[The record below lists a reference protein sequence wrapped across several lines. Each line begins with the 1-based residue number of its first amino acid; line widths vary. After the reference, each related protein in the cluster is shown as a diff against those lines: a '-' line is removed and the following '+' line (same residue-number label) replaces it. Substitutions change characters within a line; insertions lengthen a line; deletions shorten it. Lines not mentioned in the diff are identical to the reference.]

1 MKKFL
6 FPMLAI
12 LAALSAQAR
21 TLTPAE
27 ALSRLQTDPVA
38 AKASAARG
46 IAAAQPHLAFTQTTE
61 TGQPAVYVFDNQASN
76 QVLFVS
82 ADDVVAPLLGY
93 ADSTP
98 AGTEMPPQLKWWLE
112 QYASQ
117 IAYAQFNGFADSGQ
131 SAPGAV
137 LAPATDRTPIAPQVK
152 VTWNQSAPYNNDCPV
167 INGQHAVTGCVATAM
182 AQLMSYYKYPTNGT
196 GTVSVEV
203 NGQTL
208 SMNLAN
214 TTLDWANMLDSYPT
228 ATSGTEV
235 QRKAVSQLMKAC
247 GYSVNMNYGVYASG
261 AASAYVATAL
271 VDNFKYDAGISYV
284 ERCNYSRAD
293 WHNLIYNNLKNC
305 GPVCYGG
312 NSTNGG
318 HAFIC
323 DGYSSDGFFHFNW
336 GWGGAYNGYYSLE
349 ALNPD
354 GQGIGGFAGG
364 YNFMQ
369 DAVIGTQ
376 LPTGNTPAVE
386 PVITSYY
393 GLTGEVSGSQLLFG
407 GGFQNRNAQTLKAD
421 VCAKFVPVNG
431 GNVVYCKLYTANL
444 QQWYMYESLPLNFS
458 SVSLVNGAY
467 DVYVVTRPVDST
479 GPYYPMSV
487 KIGLPD
493 HFRLTKS
500 GSSYSVQNFSAGEP
514 EITFSNLFKELY
526 YSSANQSVPVN
537 PSITYTVANKTQL
550 ETMGGFAFQIVR
562 GSTVIAYTT
571 GQFFD
576 LLPGESQ
583 SETLTLEVS
592 LQYKPTLNI
601 DYDLYVYNPDV
612 YPSSTTLDTNVAQK
626 IGTVRFV
633 EYPTT
638 TLEGISFEIDGD
650 WRNVDPYNVPF
661 KGSVRCTEGIY
672 SNTLMVGIYEG
683 AATSTYLKPLTYVK
697 LSAGESTEFKTTFAA
712 DLQLDTDCRAILYYP
727 DPTTNRYKEIGR
739 VNFHTAKTGGIDD
752 LESDSADGLKIS
764 MDGRKAIA
772 SSSARI
778 ERVMVVSANGSEVY
792 APVAH
797 QGISA
802 VVDMEALPAGIYIV
816 SATDAAGNT
825 STSKI
830 ALR

>member
-6 FPMLAI
+6 LPMLAL
-12 LAALSAQAR
+12 LAAFGTEAR

-27 ALSRLQTDPVA
+27 ALGRLQADPTA
-38 AKASAARG
+38 AKAPAAR
-46 IAAAQPHLAFTQTTE
+46 AATSAQPRLAFTQTTE
-61 TGQPAVYVFDNQASN
+61 AGQPAVYVFENRASE

-93 ADSTP
+93 ADATP

-117 IAYAQFNGFADSGQ
+117 IAYAQLNGFGEDGQ

-137 LAPATDRTPIAPQVK
+137 LAAATDRTPIAPLVK
-152 VTWNQSAPYNNDCPV
+152 TTWNQSAPYNNDCPV
-167 INGQHAVTGCVATAM
+167 INGENAVTGCVATAM
-182 AQLMSYYKYPTNGT
+182 AQLMSYYKYPTKGT

-203 NGQTL
+203 NGSTY

-228 ATSGTEV
+228 ATSGTAV
-235 QRKAVSQLMKAC
+235 QRKAVSTLMKAC
-247 GYSVNMNYGVYASG
+247 GYSVEMNYGVNASG
-261 AASAYVATAL
+261 APSIYVATAL
-271 VDNFKYDAGISYV
+271 VDNFKYDAGVRYV
-284 ERCNYSRAD
+284 ERSYYSRAD
-293 WHNLIYNNLKNC
+293 WHNLIYSNLKNF

-312 NSTNGG
+312 SSTNGG

-323 DGYSSDGFFHFNW
+323 DGYSTDGFFHFNW

-364 YNFMQ
+364 YNFGQ
-369 DAVIGTQ
+369 DAIIGVQ
-376 LPTGNTPAVE
+376 LPTGNTPAFD
-386 PVITSYY
+386 PIISSCD
-393 GLTGEVSGSQLLFG
+393 GLTGEVSGSGLVFG
-407 GGFQNRNAQTLKAD
+407 GGFQNRNEQTLNAD

-431 GNVVYCKLYTANL
+431 GNAVYGKLYTVNL
-444 QQWYMYESLPLNFS
+444 QQWYMYNSLYLNFS
-458 SVSLVNGAY
+458 SVSLANGTY
-467 DVYVVTRPVDST
+467 DVYVVTKPVGSS

-487 KIGLPD
+487 EMGLPD

-500 GSSYSVQNFSAGEP
+500 GSSYSVQNISAGEP
-514 EITFSNLFKELY
+514 TITFSNVFKEIY
-526 YSSANQSVPVN
+526 YSSKNQYIPVN
-537 PSITYTVANKTQL
+537 PSITYSVANNTQL
-550 ETMGGFAFQIVR
+550 ETMGGFAFQVVS
-562 GSTVIAYTT
+562 GQAVVAYTT
-571 GQFFD
+571 GQFYD
-576 LLPGESQ
+576 LMPGESQ
-583 SETLTLEVS
+583 SETLTLEV
-592 LQYKPTLNI
+592 TLRSMPDLNT
-601 DYDLYVYNPDV
+601 DYDLYVYNPEV
-612 YPSSTTLDTNVAQK
+612 YPSSTTLDKEGAQK

-638 TLEGISFEIDGD
+638 TLEGISFAIDGD
-650 WRNVDPYNVPF
+650 SRNVDPYNVPF
-661 KGSVRCTEGIY
+661 KGSVKCTAGIF

-697 LSAGESTEFKTTFAA
+697 LSAGESTAFKTTFAA
-712 DLQLDTDCRAILYYP
+712 DLQLDTDCRAVLYYL
-727 DPTTNRYKEIGR
+727 DMATSRYTSIGR

-752 LESDSADGLKIS
+752 LDADSADGLKIS
-764 MDGRKAIA
+764 MDGRKAIIA
-772 SSSARI
+772 SSARI
-778 ERVMVVSANGSEVY
+778 ERVVVVNANGSEVY
-792 APVAH
+792 VPVAH

-802 VVDMEALPAGIYIV
+802 VADMEALPAGIYIV